1 VQQPPG
7 KRVRLAAD
15 RSEGRIRVVIRGC
28 VTLGI
33 VCAACSLSP
42 FEQQQDDLAVA
53 QARWRTAALLD
64 YSFGFQRVCFC
75 GSSATRPVTIT
86 VQQGAWAT
94 LTYVDDGAS
103 ADTSLFRDFL
113 TMDRVFSFLR
123 RALEGHPAAFVG
135 RYDAQLGYPSEVRI
149 DYIANAIDD
158 ELGILVPILRAGA
171 IQ

>member
-1 VQQPPG
+1 VQQSPG

-15 RSEGRIRVVIRGC
+15 RWDDRIRVVIRGC

-42 FEQQQDDLAVA
+42 FGQQEEDLTVA
-53 QARWRTAALLD
+53 QARWRAAALLD
-64 YSFGFQRVCFC
+64 YSFDIQRVCFC
-75 GSSATRPVTIT
+75 APSATRPVTIT
-86 VQQGAWAT
+86 VHQGAWAT
-94 LTYVDDGAS
+94 LTYADDGTT

-135 RYDAQLGYPSEVRI
+135 TYHAQLGYPSEVRI
-149 DYIANAIDD
+149 DYLGNAIDD
-158 ELGILVPILRAGA
+158 ELGILVPILRTTV